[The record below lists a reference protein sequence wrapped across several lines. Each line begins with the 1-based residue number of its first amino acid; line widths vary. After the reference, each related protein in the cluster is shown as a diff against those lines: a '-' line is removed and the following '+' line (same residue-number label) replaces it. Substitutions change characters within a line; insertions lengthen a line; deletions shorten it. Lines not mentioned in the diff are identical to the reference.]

1 MFLILM
7 IINCFQRF
15 NVFRKGIVFIDKV
28 LNVTCINLSAKSVIK
43 KSKCMRKNS
52 SLMTGY
58 VVFLLMVSLC
68 DQDASSSSNPRWMT
82 PDK

>member
-7 IINCFQRF
+7 IINCFQSF
-15 NVFRKGIVFIDKV
+15 KVFRKGIVFIDKV